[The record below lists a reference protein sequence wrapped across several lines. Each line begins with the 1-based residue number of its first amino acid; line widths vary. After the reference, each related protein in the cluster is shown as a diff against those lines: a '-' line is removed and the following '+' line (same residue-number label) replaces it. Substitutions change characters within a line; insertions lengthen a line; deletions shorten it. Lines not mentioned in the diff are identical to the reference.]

1 MRYRLVIFDF
11 DGTLADSAGWMRA
24 SINDVARRYRFKSV
38 PDHEVDA
45 LRDLDTREVLRRLEV
60 SWWKLP
66 FIARHV
72 RRRMA
77 RDAHRIAVFEGVPEL
92 LAELSERGIEIAVVT
107 SNAEANVRTILG
119 PETSRHIRT
128 FQCGAGLF
136 SKRPKL
142 RRALRRAGVRA
153 HEALAIGDEV
163 RDLDAAHAE
172 GIPTGAVSWG
182 YATPGRLRAQ
192 RPTVMFESVEDMR
205 RLLLAER

>member
-1 MRYRLVIFDF
+1 MGYRLVIFDF

-24 SINDVARRYRFKSV
+24 SINDVARRYRFRTV
-38 PDHEVDA
+38 PEHEMDS

-72 RRRMA
+72 RKKMA
-77 RDAHRIAVFEGVPEL
+77 RDAHTIAVFEGVHEL
-92 LAELSERGIEIAVVT
+92 IAELHDRGVEVAVVT
-107 SNAEANVRTILG
+107 SNAEPNVRAILG
-119 PETSRHIRT
+119 PRTCARIRT

-142 RRALRRAGVRA
+142 RRALKRSGVRA

-163 RDLDAAHAE
+163 RDLEAAHAE

-182 YATPGRLRAQ
+182 YATPTRLRAQ
-192 RPTVMFESVEDMR
+192 RPTVMFETVDEMR
-205 RLLLAER
+205 RLLLDG